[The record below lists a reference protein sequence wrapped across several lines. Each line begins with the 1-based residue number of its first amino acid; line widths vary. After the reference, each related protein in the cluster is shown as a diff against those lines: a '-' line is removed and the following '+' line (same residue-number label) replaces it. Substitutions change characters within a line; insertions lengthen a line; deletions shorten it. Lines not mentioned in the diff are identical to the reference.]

1 MAAEPSFDHVAAV
14 DLGSNSFH
22 LVVAQVDHGGIKV
35 IDRLRERVALAE
47 GLGDDRKLSSEAIE
61 RALACLA
68 RFGQRLK
75 GLPPGAVR
83 AVGTN
88 TLRRAANARSVLS
101 KLEEALGFPIE
112 VIPGR
117 EEARLI
123 YLGVIHSLSDDS
135 ERRLVVDIGGGST
148 ELILGEGFDS
158 IETDSLQMGCVGWSR
173 RFFASG
179 ELTREAMRKA
189 RIAAGQELQTLARR
203 YRSLGWQTCLGSSG
217 TIVAVEEILRANG
230 WSEGGIAQK
239 GLRKLR
245 KALYAAAHVDK
256 LELLGLQADRAPVLA
271 GGIAILSAVVDAL
284 EVDRMA
290 ASPGALR
297 EGLLFDLLG
306 RIRHEDVR
314 DRTIRRFAA
323 TWHVDLEQA
332 VRVER
337 TALALLA
344 QVESAWELQGA
355 EHTRRLGWAARLHE
369 IGLAIA
375 YSGYHKHGAY
385 IAANAD
391 MPGFSREDQQLLSLL
406 VLTQRR
412 KLSAES
418 FAFLP
423 GRLGEQALRLAALLR
438 LAVLLNRSRGS
449 RPLPVPRASAETK
462 RLELTFPEGWLAEHP
477 LSQADLEQETSAL
490 AEAGIELAAR

>member
-1 MAAEPSFDHVAAV
+1 MAGQPGFDHVAAV

-22 LVVAQVDHGGIKV
+22 LVVAQLAHGGIKV
-35 IDRLRERVALAE
+35 LDRLRERVALAE
-47 GLGDDRKLSSEAIE
+47 GLGDDRKLSNEAIE

-75 GLPPGAVR
+75 GLPAGAVR

-88 TLRRAANARSVLS
+88 TLRRATNARAVLAR
-101 KLEEALGFPIE
+101 LEEALGFPIE

-123 YLGVIHSLSDDS
+123 YLGVIHSLADDS

-173 RFFASG
+173 RFFAG

-189 RIAAGQELQTLARR
+189 RIAAGQELQTIARR

-217 TIVAVEEILRANG
+217 TIVAAEEILRANG
-230 WSEGGIAQK
+230 WSEGGITAK

-245 KALYAAAHVDK
+245 KALYAAGQVPA
-256 LELLGLQADRAPVLA
+256 LELPGLTPDRAPVLA

-306 RIRHEDVR
+306 RMRHEDVR

-332 VRVER
+332 ARVER
-337 TALALLA
+337 TALALLE
-344 QVESAWELQGA
+344 QVAHAWELDGP
-355 EHTRRLGWAARLHE
+355 EHARRLGWAARLHE

-406 VLTQRR
+406 VLTHRR
-412 KLSAES
+412 KLASES
-418 FAFLP
+418 FAFLS
-423 GRLGEQALRLAALLR
+423 GRLGAQALRLAALLR
-438 LAVLLNRSRGS
+438 LAVLLNRGRGS
-449 RPLPVPRASAETK
+449 RIHATPRARAETAK
-462 RLELTFPEGWLAEHP
+462 LDLEFPAGFLAEHP
-477 LSQADLEQETSAL
+477 LSQADLDQESAAL